1 MRVQTLSTEMAVER
15 FDERIVGRL
24 ARTNSLVTEC
34 DYAAAAFCF
43 RVSWD
48 GVSEADCSN
57 AKCRRRFRG
66 ERNP

>member
-1 MRVQTLSTEMAVER
+1 MRVQTLSTETAVER

-43 RVSWD
+43 ASAATASLRLIV
-48 GVSEADCSN
+48 
-57 AKCRRRFRG
+57 AKQSAGRAVPR
-66 ERNP
+66 